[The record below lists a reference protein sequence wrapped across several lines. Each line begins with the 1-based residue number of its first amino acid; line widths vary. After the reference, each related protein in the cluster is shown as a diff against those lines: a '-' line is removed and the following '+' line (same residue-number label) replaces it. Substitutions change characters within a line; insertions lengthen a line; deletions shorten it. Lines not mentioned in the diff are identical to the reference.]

1 MSFVPGSAPR
11 VNRLTVT
18 EIRALI
24 AGSTADDVAVLCA
37 EYAADPRAGVRAAIA
52 SARSRVEAAAAERQ
66 RLHQLSALQRSLHE
80 QGWAVIA
87 GIDEVGRGALAGP
100 VTAAAVVLDTEVT
113 VEGIDDSKRLTPERR
128 CALDLII
135 RNCATCVSVAHV
147 WPDRIDSFGIQQASR
162 MAMLGALEPLRGTV
176 DHVIIDGLPVE
187 LGVPA
192 TAVVKGDSR
201 VAAVAAASIVA
212 KVARD
217 ALMVE
222 LDAEYPGYGLAHN
235 KGYGSP
241 GHLACLA
248 ENGPTRVHR
257 RSFAP
262 CSQTQLF

>member
-1 MSFVPGSAPR
+1 MSLVLRSPQH

-18 EIRALI
+18 EIRALV
-24 AGSTADDVAVLCA
+24 AGSTAEDVVGVCA
-37 EYAADPRAGVRAAIA
+37 EYADDPRAGVRALIA
-52 SARSRVEAAAAERQ
+52 STRSRLESADAERL
-66 RLHQLSALQRSLHE
+66 RLHELTSLQRSLHE
-80 QGWAVIA
+80 QGWVVIA

-100 VTAAAVVLDTEVT
+100 VTAAAVVLGTEVAI
-113 VEGIDDSKRLTPERR
+113 EGIDDSKRLTPERR
-128 CALDLII
+128 RALDLII
-135 RNCATCVSVAHV
+135 RDVATSVSVAHV
-147 WPDRIDSFGIQQASR
+147 WPDRIDSLGIQQATR

-176 DHVIIDGLPVE
+176 DHVIIDGLPIQ

-241 GHLACLA
+241 DHLLCLA
-248 ENGPTRVHR
+248 ANGPTSVHR

>member
-1 MSFVPGSAPR
+1 ME
-11 VNRLTVT
+11 RLTVT
-18 EIRALI
+18 EIRTL
-24 AGSTADDVAVLCA
+24 VANSNAEQAAVVIA
-37 EYAADPRAGVRAAIA
+37 EYGGDARAGVRAAIA
-52 SARSRVEAAAAERQ
+52 GLRTRLEAADRERR
-66 RLHQLSALQRSLHE
+66 RLTDLSALQRSLHE
-80 QGWAVIA
+80 QGWGVIA

-100 VTAAAVVLDTEVT
+100 VTAAAVVLDVDVT
-113 VEGIDDSKRLTPERR
+113 IEGIDDSKRLTPDRRRLLDTTIRER
-128 CALDLII
+128 
-135 RNCATCVSVAHV
+135 ATCVHVAHV
-147 WPDRIDSFGIQQASR
+147 WPDEIDSFGIQQATR
-162 MAMLGALEPLRGTV
+162 MAMLGALKPIRNAI
-176 DHVIIDGLPVE
+176 DHVIVDGLPVE

-222 LDAEYPGYGLAHN
+222 LEIDFPGYGLAHN

-241 GHLACLA
+241 DHLECLA
-248 ENGPTRVHR
+248 KNGPTQIHR